1 MTTAITLSRETLC
14 LRFAGMA
21 LLVSGVGGLLYLDD
35 AIDPLALIA
44 TPDRTLVVRTL
55 LLLLAANAAALGLI
69 LLLTGLRQLSPLT
82 NARVRHGIVVK
93 WTGANLLLVVL
104 VASQLS
110 EGNAADGAEIPW
122 YLLVAFIPLFV
133 LGARSAIQLFR
144 SGWKHDAPTAAE
156 VRAKDPR
163 PPVVYFRSFD
173 VDSQMVIAQG
183 RGASWA
189 RFFYYTVSVSP
200 EQEMG
205 FILGQVGPVV
215 AIGKPGERLPELG
228 AARIYVPDDQWREV
242 VTTWMSE
249 AALVVFRA
257 GETEG
262 LWWEIEQALARCSR
276 RRILIVEIGP
286 PQAYL
291 SFRHKFDTAF
301 GAPVQHPAPRLPLV
315 SALLTR
321 MFVGKPVQ
329 VGRLIYFDDSG
340 APQEQPLI
348 AHLTWQGFM
357 TAVYRPY
364 RDPLRTTFKAV
375 FAQLN
380 LQWKKPRKSQL
391 VAILLAL
398 LGNFLLLHEF
408 YLGSRRRA
416 ATRLAVFWLMVP
428 IAHIILRWAD
438 AAHLGVLV
446 AVVPIAV
453 GWTAASRFAVLDETQ
468 FQAHACHDPLGS

>member
-1 MTTAITLSRETLC
+1 M
-14 LRFAGMA
+14 
-21 LLVSGVGGLLYLDD
+21 
-35 AIDPLALIA
+35 
-44 TPDRTLVVRTL
+44 
-55 LLLLAANAAALGLI
+55 
-69 LLLTGLRQLSPLT
+69 
-82 NARVRHGIVVK
+82 
-93 WTGANLLLVVL
+93 
-104 VASQLS
+104 
-110 EGNAADGAEIPW
+110 
-122 YLLVAFIPLFV
+122 
-133 LGARSAIQLFR
+133 
-144 SGWKHDAPTAAE
+144 
-156 VRAKDPR
+156 
-163 PPVVYFRSFD
+163 
-173 VDSQMVIAQG
+173 
-183 RGASWA
+183 
-189 RFFYYTVSVSP
+189 
-200 EQEMG
+200 
-205 FILGQVGPVV
+205 V

-262 LWWEIEQALARCSR
+262 LWWEVEQALARCSR
-276 RRILIVEIGP
+276 RRILIVELGP

-301 GAPVQHPAPRLPLV
+301 GAPVQHPAPRLPWV

-321 MFVGKPVQ
+321 IFVGKSVQ

-340 APQEQPLI
+340 APQEQPLM
-348 AHLTWQGFM
+348 AHLTWQGCM
-357 TAVYRPY
+357 IAVYRPY

-380 LQWKKPRKSQL
+380 LPWKPRKSQL

-398 LGNFLLLHEF
+398 FGNFLWLHEF

-416 ATRLAVFWLMVP
+416 VRHLASFWLMVP
-428 IAHIILRWAD
+428 IAHIALRWAD

-453 GWTAASRFAVLDETQ
+453 GWIAASRFAVLDETQ
-468 FQAHACHDPLGS
+468 FQAHAGHDPHQAFSQRLGWLNTQRAARRCGARQHAHDRHDDGRDHRRDERDPRSGYRRSTR